1 MLFEK
6 SELEDAMNNLEA
18 TSYDPDRARAIL
30 FGALA
35 KFVVW
40 SQGQAPQELLDEAE
54 RALAQAGDPVARIE
68 LANAA

>member
-1 MLFEK
+1 MLFRRVEP
-6 SELEDAMNNLEA
+6 EDAMNNIE
-18 TSYDPDRARAIL
+18 THNPDRARAVL

-40 SQGQAPQELLDEAE
+40 SQGHAPQELLDEAE
-54 RALAQAGDPVARIE
+54 RALAQAGIRDGRAE